1 MVISYGLVHESF
13 YRDNLS
19 ELIYPYPEVYD
30 HSSKVIE
37 VLSDQ
42 VGNCYLK
49 NCYLKLSD
57 CCQISLLTLS
67 RRRPLLYRNQSIDL
81 RSKSMD
87 WFVYDN
93 GLRLERVKIERI
105 LANLLSTISP
115 VIITKAM
122 IF

>member
-67 RRRPLLYRNQSIDL
+67 RRRPLSYRNQSIDL

-93 GLRLERVKIERI
+93 GLHLERVKIERI